1 MKISRILAVTKKQ
14 FLTLKHDKRTLVL
27 MLLSP
32 VMAMLIFGFAF
43 GTSPKNLQVV
53 VVNQDKGTLASQY
66 ISKLD
71 HDVLSISS
79 SKDVSSSKNEVT
91 SGDKIAAI
99 IFPSTFSADA
109 SPSVSGI
116 GSNKV
121 PIIRPAKGAQIEL
134 FIDTTNQQLSSVV
147 SQAVSQA
154 GQDYAKSKG
163 VKTGISVDISYAFE
177 KTKDARYIDFFVP
190 GIMAFAITL
199 FTTMLTLLAF
209 VGERVTGTFDRLR
222 VTPATEA
229 EIVIGYEVAFGI
241 IAAVQ
246 GALILTVA
254 LLVYN
259 ILVVGSIALAMLF
272 VILVAIDA
280 QAIGILI
287 SSAARRESQA
297 VQFLPFIIFPIFLL
311 SGIFVAVKS
320 LPLWLQPFS
329 NLLPPTWG
337 IEALRDVML
346 RGWGLEHL
354 WPNALVL
361 VGFAVLFTLLA
372 ILSLKRSKNQ

>member
-1 MKISRILAVTKKQ
+1 MKLSRVLAVTKKQ
-14 FLTLKHDKRTLVL
+14 FLSIKHDKRTLVL

-43 GTSPKNLQVV
+43 GTSPKNLQVTI
-53 VVNQDKGTLASQY
+53 VNQDKGKLASQY
-66 ISKLD
+66 ITKLD
-71 HDVLSISS
+71 HNVLSISGS
-79 SKDVSSSKNEVT
+79 NNVTSSKNAVT
-91 SGDKIAAI
+91 SGDKIATI
-99 IFPSTFSADA
+99 IFPSTFSVDA
-109 SPSVSGI
+109 SPSVAGKTPA
-116 GSNKV
+116 GL
-121 PIIRPAKGAQIEL
+121 PIIRPAKGAHIEL
-134 FIDTTNQQLSSVV
+134 FIDTTNQQLSSIV

-154 GQDYAKSKG
+154 GQSYAKSKG
-163 VKTGISVDISYAFE
+163 VKTGISIDISYAFE

-222 VTPATEA
+222 VTPATET
-229 EIVIGYEVAFGI
+229 EIVVGYEVAFGV
-241 IAAVQ
+241 IAAIQ

-287 SSAARRESQA
+287 SSAAQRESQA

-329 NLLPPTWG
+329 NFLPPTWG

-354 WPNALVL
+354 WPHVLVL
-361 VGFAVLFTLLA
+361 VGFAVFFTILA
-372 ILSLKRSKNQ
+372 IFSLKRYRNQ

>member
-1 MKISRILAVTKKQ
+1 MKLSRVLAVTKKQ
-14 FLTLKHDKRTLVL
+14 FLTIRHDKRTLAL

-43 GTSPKNLQVV
+43 GTSPKHLQVI
-53 VVNQDKGTLASQY
+53 VVNQDKGSLANEY
-66 ISKLD
+66 INKMD
-71 HDVLSISS
+71 HDVLSISTSNDVIS
-79 SKDVSSSKNEVT
+79 SKDKIT
-91 SGDKIAAI
+91 SGDKIATI
-99 IFPSTFSADA
+99 IFSSSFSADA
-109 SPSVSGI
+109 SPSVSGLTP
-116 GSNKV
+116 NKV
-121 PIIRPAKGAQIEL
+121 PIIHPAKGAHIDV

-147 SQAVSQA
+147 SQAIAQA
-154 GQDYAKSKG
+154 GQDFAKSKG
-163 VKTGISVDISYAFE
+163 VKTGISVDVSYAFE
-177 KTKDARYIDFFVP
+177 KAKDARYIDFFVP

-199 FTTMLTLLAF
+199 FTTILTLLAF

-229 EIVIGYEVAFGI
+229 EIVVGYEIAFGV
-241 IAAVQ
+241 IAAIQ

-259 ILVVGSIALAMLF
+259 IMVVGSIALAMLF

-287 SSAARRESQA
+287 SSAAQRESQA

-354 WPNALVL
+354 WPHVL
-361 VGFAVLFTLLA
+361 ILTGFAIFFTLVA
-372 ILSLKRSKNQ
+372 IFSLKRSRNQ

>member
-1 MKISRILAVTKKQ
+1 MKLSRVLAVTKKQ
-14 FLTLKHDKRTLVL
+14 FLTIKHDKRTLAL

-43 GTSPKNLQVV
+43 GTSPKHLQVI
-53 VVNQDKGTLASQY
+53 VVNQDKGSLASEY
-66 ISKLD
+66 INKMD
-71 HDVLSISS
+71 HDVLSISTS
-79 SKDVSSSKNEVT
+79 TDVTASKDKVT
-91 SGDKIAAI
+91 SGDKIATI
-99 IFPSTFSADA
+99 IFPSTFSTDA
-109 SPSVSGI
+109 SPTVAGLTP
-116 GSNKV
+116 NKV
-121 PIIRPAKGAQIEL
+121 PIINPAKGTHINVFL
-134 FIDTTNQQLSSVV
+134 DTTNQQLSSVV
-147 SQAVSQA
+147 SQAIGQA
-154 GQDYAKSKG
+154 GQDLAKSKG
-163 VKTGISVDISYAFE
+163 SKSGITVDISYAFE
-177 KTKDARYIDFFVP
+177 KAKDARYIDFFVP

-199 FTTMLTLLAF
+199 FTTLLTLLAF
-209 VGERVTGTFDRLR
+209 VGERVNGTFDRLR
-222 VTPATEA
+222 VTPATET
-229 EIVIGYEVAFGI
+229 EIVIGYEIAFGI
-241 IAAVQ
+241 IAAIQ

-259 ILVVGSIALAMLF
+259 IMVVGSIALAMLF

-287 SSAARRESQA
+287 SSAAQRESQA

-354 WPNALVL
+354 WPHVLVL
-361 VGFAVLFTLLA
+361 AGFAIFFTLLA
-372 ILSLKRSKNQ
+372 IFSLKRSRNQ

>member
-14 FLTLKHDKRTLVL
+14 FLTIKHDKRTLVL

-43 GTSPKNLQVV
+43 GTSPKNLQVI
-53 VVNQDKGTLASQY
+53 VVNNDVGSLASEY
-66 ISKLD
+66 INKMD
-71 HDVLSISS
+71 HDVLSISTS
-79 SKDVSSSKNEVT
+79 SDVSASKDKVS
-91 SGDKIAAI
+91 SGDKIATI
-99 IFPSTFSADA
+99 IFGSSFSADA
-109 SPSVSGI
+109 SPTKSGMSAM
-116 GSNKV
+116 G
-121 PIIRPAKGAQIEL
+121 PIITPAKGAHINVFL
-134 FIDTTNQQLSSVV
+134 DTTNQQLSSVV
-147 SQAVSQA
+147 SQSIAQA
-154 GQDYAKSKG
+154 GQDLAKLKGSKS
-163 VKTGISVDISYAFE
+163 GISIDVSYAFE
-177 KTKDARYIDFFVP
+177 KAKSARYIDFFVP

-199 FTTMLTLLAF
+199 FTTLLTLLAF

-222 VTPATEA
+222 VTPATET
-229 EIVIGYEVAFGI
+229 EIVIGYEIAFGI
-241 IAAVQ
+241 IAAIQ

-259 ILVVGSIALAMLF
+259 IMVVGSIALAMLF

-287 SSAARRESQA
+287 SAAAQRESQA

-329 NLLPPTWG
+329 YILPPTWG
-337 IEALRDVML
+337 IDALRDVML

-354 WPNALVL
+354 WPHVL
-361 VGFAVLFTLLA
+361 ILAGFAVVFTILA
-372 ILSLKRSKNQ
+372 IFGLKQSRNQ

>member
-1 MKISRILAVTKKQ
+1 MKLSRILAVTKKQ
-14 FLTLKHDKRTLVL
+14 FLSIKHDKRTLVL

-43 GTSPKNLQVV
+43 GTSPKHLQVI
-53 VVNQDKGTLASQY
+53 VVNQDKGSLASEY
-66 ISKLD
+66 INKMD
-71 HDVLSISS
+71 HNTLSISTS
-79 SKDVSSSKNEVT
+79 NDISASKDKVT
-91 SGDKIAAI
+91 SGDKIATI
-99 IFPSTFSADA
+99 IFGKTFSTDA
-109 SPSVSGI
+109 SPSVAGVTSKGM
-116 GSNKV
+116 
-121 PIIRPAKGAQIEL
+121 PMIRPAKGAHINL

-147 SQAVSQA
+147 SQAIAQA
-154 GQDYAKSKG
+154 GQDFAKSKG
-163 VKTGISVDISYAFE
+163 VKTGISIDISYAFE

-199 FTTMLTLLAF
+199 FTTMLTLLTF

-222 VTPATEA
+222 VTPATET
-229 EIVIGYEVAFGI
+229 EIVVGYEIAFGV
-241 IAAVQ
+241 IAAIQ

-259 ILVVGSIALAMLF
+259 IMVVGSIALAMLF

-287 SSAARRESQA
+287 SSAAQRESQA

-329 NLLPPTWG
+329 NFLPPTWG

-354 WPNALVL
+354 WSHVLVL
-361 VGFAVLFTLLA
+361 VGFAVFFTLLA
-372 ILSLKRSKNQ
+372 IFSLKRSKNQ

>member
-14 FLTLKHDKRTLVL
+14 FLTIKHDKRTLVL

-43 GTSPKNLQVV
+43 GTSPKHLQVII
-53 VVNQDKGTLASQY
+53 VNKDKGSLAGQY
-66 ISKLD
+66 INKID
-71 HDVLSISS
+71 HDVLSISDSTDVAS
-79 SKDVSSSKNEVT
+79 SKDKVT
-91 SGDKIAAI
+91 SGDKIATI
-99 IFPSTFSADA
+99 IFPSTFSADS
-109 SPSVSGI
+109 SPTKTGMAPKGPVI
-116 GSNKV
+116 T
-121 PIIRPAKGAQIEL
+121 PAKGAHIEVFL
-134 FIDTTNQQLSSVV
+134 DTTNQQLSSVV
-147 SQAVSQA
+147 SQAIAQA
-154 GQDYAKSKG
+154 GQDFAKSKG
-163 VKTGISVDISYAFE
+163 VKTGISIDVSYAFE

-199 FTTMLTLLAF
+199 FTTILTLLAF

-222 VTPATEA
+222 VTPATEG
-229 EIVIGYEVAFGI
+229 EIVIGYEIAFGV
-241 IAAVQ
+241 IAAIQ

-259 ILVVGSIALAMLF
+259 IMVVGSIALAMLF

-287 SSAARRESQA
+287 SSAAQRESQA

-329 NLLPPTWG
+329 NFLPPTWG

-354 WPNALVL
+354 WPHALVL
-361 VGFAVLFTLLA
+361 AGFAVAFTLLA
-372 ILSLKRSKNQ
+372 IFSLKRSRNQ

>member
-1 MKISRILAVTKKQ
+1 MKMSRILAVTKKQ
-14 FLTLKHDKRTLVL
+14 FLTIKHDKRTLVL

-43 GTSPKNLQVV
+43 GTSPKHLQVII
-53 VVNQDKGTLASQY
+53 VNQDKGSLAGEY
-66 ISKLD
+66 ISKID
-71 HDVLSISS
+71 HEVLSISDS
-79 SKDVSSSKNEVT
+79 SDVFASKNKIT

-109 SPSVSGI
+109 SPSVAGYST
-116 GSNKV
+116 NKS
-121 PIIRPAKGAQIEL
+121 PIIKPAKGTHIEVFL
-134 FIDTTNQQLSSVV
+134 DTTNQQLSSVV
-147 SQAVSQA
+147 SQAIGQA
-154 GQDYAKSKG
+154 GQDFAKSKG
-163 VKTGISVDISYAFE
+163 VKTGISIDVSYAFE

-199 FTTMLTLLAF
+199 FTTILTLLAF

-229 EIVIGYEVAFGI
+229 EIVVGYEIAFGV
-241 IAAVQ
+241 IAAIQ

-259 ILVVGSIALAMLF
+259 IMVVGSIALAMLF

-287 SSAARRESQA
+287 SSAAKRESQA

-354 WPNALVL
+354 WPHVLVL
-361 VGFAVLFTLLA
+361 VGFAIFFTLLA
-372 ILSLKRSKNQ
+372 IFSLKRSRNQ